1 MSKPHLKEIGLKAT
15 YPRIKILQIFENS
28 KERHLSAEDIHE
40 QLKDDELEL
49 GLATIYRVLTQFEQA
64 GLLSRHFFEGGR
76 AVFELN
82 KGEHHDHLICTQCG
96 KVVEFYD
103 SEIEALQNQVAEKYG
118 FALESHAHYLYAIC
132 GDCQKKQKS
141 TVNAKKISKKD
152 D

>member
-15 YPRIKILQIFENS
+15 YPRIRILQIFES
-28 KERHLSAEDIHE
+28 SEVRHLSAEDIHE
-40 QLKDDELEL
+40 QLKNDELEL

-82 KGEHHDHLICTQCG
+82 KGDHHDHLICTQCG

-103 SEIEALQNQVAEKYG
+103 PQIEKLQNKVAEKYG
-118 FALESHAHYLYAIC
+118 FALESHAHYLYATC
-132 GDCQKKQKS
+132 EDCQ
-141 TVNAKKISKKD
+141 AKIRGKR
-152 D
+152 